1 MLNCFSHVQFFATLS
16 TAACQTPLCMGFSRQ
31 EYWSGFPCPPPGGLP
46 SPGIKPMSPMSPALA
61 GWFFT
66 TSATWETPK
75 PSRKKESEVAESCP
89 ILCNPMGCKPTRL
102 LPPWNF
108 PGKGTGVGCHFLL
121 QGIFVIRGLN
131 LGLPA
136 LRADTLPS
144 EPPRSPNP
152 QVHSW
157 DLVEKQ
163 VLIH

>member
-1 MLNCFSHVQFFATLS
+1 MDCNPPSSSVQGILQARRLEWAAILYSRDLGDPRTKPPFSYVH
-16 TAACQTPLCMGFSRQ
+16 
-31 EYWSGFPCPPPGGLP
+31 
-46 SPGIKPMSPMSPALA
+46 PALA
-61 GWFFT
+61 GGFFT